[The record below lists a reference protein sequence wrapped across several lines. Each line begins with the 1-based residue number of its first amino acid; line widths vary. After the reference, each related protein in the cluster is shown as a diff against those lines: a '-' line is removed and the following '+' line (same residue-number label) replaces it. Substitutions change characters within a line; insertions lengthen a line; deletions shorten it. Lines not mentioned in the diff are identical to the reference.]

1 MHYRCIANESKHDT
15 LVHDSSHGS
24 PPSTP
29 HPLIYS
35 PTYLTIDYC
44 YFKAIKH
51 FFTLTYSLRSY
62 QNRLVKRSIWM
73 LHIKFKIYSTQYH
86 MLSLNHLLMIL
97 LKLVLFNTIHVNI
110 RKKIQVI
117 IRHNKYLIDK
127 TVDKIKM
134 T

>member
-1 MHYRCIANESKHDT
+1 
-15 LVHDSSHGS
+15 
-24 PPSTP
+24 
-29 HPLIYS
+29 
-35 PTYLTIDYC
+35 
-44 YFKAIKH
+44 
-51 FFTLTYSLRSY
+51 
-62 QNRLVKRSIWM
+62 M

-110 RKKIQVI
+110 RKKIEVI
-117 IRHNKYLIDK
+117 IRQNKYLIDK

>member
-1 MHYRCIANESKHDT
+1 
-15 LVHDSSHGS
+15 
-24 PPSTP
+24 
-29 HPLIYS
+29 
-35 PTYLTIDYC
+35 
-44 YFKAIKH
+44 
-51 FFTLTYSLRSY
+51 
-62 QNRLVKRSIWM
+62 M

-86 MLSLNHLLMIL
+86 MLSLNYLLMIL

>member
-1 MHYRCIANESKHDT
+1 
-15 LVHDSSHGS
+15 
-24 PPSTP
+24 
-29 HPLIYS
+29 
-35 PTYLTIDYC
+35 
-44 YFKAIKH
+44 
-51 FFTLTYSLRSY
+51 
-62 QNRLVKRSIWM
+62 M

-86 MLSLNHLLMIL
+86 MLSLDHLLMIL

>member
-1 MHYRCIANESKHDT
+1 
-15 LVHDSSHGS
+15 
-24 PPSTP
+24 
-29 HPLIYS
+29 
-35 PTYLTIDYC
+35 
-44 YFKAIKH
+44 
-51 FFTLTYSLRSY
+51 
-62 QNRLVKRSIWM
+62 M

-86 MLSLNHLLMIL
+86 MLSLDHLLMIL

-134 T
+134 P

>member
-1 MHYRCIANESKHDT
+1 
-15 LVHDSSHGS
+15 
-24 PPSTP
+24 
-29 HPLIYS
+29 
-35 PTYLTIDYC
+35 
-44 YFKAIKH
+44 
-51 FFTLTYSLRSY
+51 
-62 QNRLVKRSIWM
+62 M